1 MTEYSLAQGAE
12 RMARIAAEAS
22 SPESGVRAPDR
33 AWAGSAVSN
42 LVALEEGL
50 TYIRN
55 KEMHDLPADPAERAA
70 AINKAKSELR
80 KSSASAIS
88 RAKVIT
94 DGARYTTESAV
105 LCTDS
110 GRLFACVFITR
121 VGADVADEGD
131 DL

>member
-1 MTEYSLAQGAE
+1 MSDYSLAEGAA

-22 SPESGVRAPDR
+22 SSDSGVRAPDR
-33 AWAGSAVSN
+33 AWAGSVVSN
-42 LVALEEGL
+42 LVALEEG
-50 TYIRN
+50 TTFIRN
-55 KEMHDLPADPAERAA
+55 KQLHNLSEDPAERAA
-70 AINKAKSELR
+70 AINKAKSDIR
-80 KSSASAIS
+80 KASAAAIA
-88 RAKVIT
+88 RAKTIT
-94 DGARYTTESAV
+94 DGASYTTESAV

>member
-1 MTEYSLAQGAE
+1 MTEYTLADGAA

-22 SPESGVRAPDR
+22 SSDSGVRAPDR
-33 AWAGSAVSN
+33 AWAGSSVSN
-42 LVALEEGL
+42 LVALEEGM

-55 KEMHDLPADPAERAA
+55 KEMRNLPENPDERAA
-70 AINKAKSELR
+70 VINQAKSDIR
-80 KSSASAIS
+80 KASASSIA
-88 RAKVIT
+88 RAKGIT
-94 DGARYTTESAV
+94 GGARYTTESAV

-121 VGADVADEGD
+121 LGDATDEGD